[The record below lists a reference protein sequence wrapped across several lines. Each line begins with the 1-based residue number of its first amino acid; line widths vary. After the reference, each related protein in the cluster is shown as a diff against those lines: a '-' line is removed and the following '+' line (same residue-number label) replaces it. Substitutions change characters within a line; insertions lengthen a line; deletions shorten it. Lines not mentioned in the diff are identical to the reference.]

1 MNFEKAESSSFEY
14 FHKFN
19 SALFN
24 TPQQGQISCSTNQR
38 ICLHFRLFHLFNFFN
53 LKPKDYDVA
62 H

>member
-24 TPQQGQISCSTNQR
+24 TPHVSNPYFCMLASIPLIG
-38 ICLHFRLFHLFNFFN
+38 L
-53 LKPKDYDVA
+53 A
-62 H
+62 